1 MIFAS
6 LYANFANRP
15 DSTDG
20 TAIVQV
26 QSNNP
31 SH

>member
-1 MIFAS
+1 MIS
-6 LYANFANRP
+6 DLLCANSANRP
-15 DSTDG
+15 DWNDG